1 MLILG
6 IETSCDETA
15 AALVEDG
22 RILHSSVLH
31 SQIPIHRPYGGV
43 VPEIASRSHVE
54 RIQGVVQESLAQ
66 AGKDLKDLDAI
77 GVTQGPGLIG
87 PLLVGLS
94 YAKGLSYALDKPL
107 IAVHHL
113 DGHVASNYLAFPE
126 LEPPFLAL
134 ILSGG
139 HSHFYLVEDYGVYQ
153 LLGGTRDDALGEA
166 FDKVARIMDLP
177 YPGGPEIEI
186 LAREGEFNY
195 KLPRTM
201 LEKDSLDFSFSG
213 IKSAVMNLTYKL
225 EMTDQV
231 KRDLAHSFQET
242 TFSIVRD
249 KLALAME
256 QTGQKK
262 IVVAGGVASN
272 MRLRKVLDELD
283 AKIYIPPLSICTDNG
298 AMIAA
303 AAYYKLLRE
312 DFAGLDLNASANLA
326 L

>member
-15 AALVEDG
+15 AAIVEDG
-22 RILHSSVLH
+22 RKIHSSVLH

-54 RIQGVVQESLAQ
+54 RIEGVVRECLAQ
-66 AGKDLKDLDAI
+66 AGKSLEDIDAI
-77 GVTQGPGLIG
+77 AVTQGPGLIG

-94 YAKGLSYALDKPL
+94 YAKGLSYALKKPL

-139 HSHFYLVEDYGVYQ
+139 HSHFYLVEDYGQYE

-166 FDKVARIMDLP
+166 FDKVARILELP
-177 YPGGPEIEI
+177 YPGGPEVEALAKKANIGFI
-186 LAREGEFNY
+186 LP
-195 KLPRTM
+195 KTM

-213 IKSAVMNLTYKL
+213 IKSAVKNLSDKM
-225 EMTDQV
+225 EMGEEE
-231 KRDLAHSFQET
+231 RSGLASSFQET
-242 TFSIVRD
+242 TFSIVKD

-256 QTGQKK
+256 KTGQKK
-262 IVVAGGVASN
+262 IVIAGGVASN
-272 MRLRKVLDELD
+272 MRLREVLEELD
-283 AKIYIPPLSICTDNG
+283 AKIYVPPLSICTDNG

-303 AAYYKLLRE
+303 AGYYKLLRK
-312 DFAGLDLNASANLA
+312 DYAGLDLNASANLD